1 MDLELGKMTGAHAGR
16 HRPST
21 WRSLMPRAPW
31 PTVSELTAGRRWL
44 LFGALAALTAA
55 AAPGCGHQA
64 KIETVAARSQAQAC
78 G

>member
-1 MDLELGKMTGAHAGR
+1 MDLELGKMSGADAGR

-21 WRSLMPRAPW
+21 WRSLMPRAPG
-31 PTVSELTAGRRWL
+31 PRFRSVTAGRRWL
-44 LFGALAALTAA
+44 LFGLLAALA

-64 KIETVAARSQAQAC
+64 KIETHERRASPRPC